1 MTTQLTEL
9 YTKLNALI
17 ETGDETAVRRFLI
30 DHLKEFPEDLQKRII
45 FETFAEALYKK
56 VEIETNIAQIKEEGV
71 QAIKEIEKVEGKLKD
86 QQKLAELRANLGM

>member
-45 FETFAEALYKK
+45 FETFAEALDKK